1 MPMAGHGPISVLI
14 VDDHPVVRDGIRA
27 ILSSESDMI
36 IVGEAGTAED
46 GIRAWRA
53 LRPSVILFDV
63 LLPDR
68 SGDEAIAEICTATS
82 NSQIIVLTT
91 VSGDEQ
97 IYRAL
102 DAGARGYLFKDA
114 ARTELPQ
121 AIRAVI
127 SGKRYFPP
135 NVGATLADN
144 FPRCGLSSRE
154 IEVLKLVAAGLRNK
168 EIAYELSIAEA
179 TVNAHVKHNLE
190 KLNASDRTQAV
201 MMGLRRGLL
210 RL

>member
-1 MPMAGHGPISVLI
+1 MAGPEPISVLI

-27 ILSSESDMI
+27 ILSSETDI
-36 IVGEAGTAED
+36 AIAGEAGTAED

-53 LRPSVILFDV
+53 LRPAIILFDL

-68 SGDEAIAEICTATS
+68 AGDDAIAEICGQTS
-82 NSQIIVLTT
+82 NSQVIVLTT

-114 ARTELPQ
+114 ARTELAK
-121 AIRAVI
+121 AIRAVVT
-127 SGKRYFPP
+127 GKRYFPP
-135 NVGATLADN
+135 TVGACLVDN
-144 FPRCGLSSRE
+144 LPRSGLSSRE
-154 IEVLKLVAAGLRNK
+154 IEVLKLIAGGFRNK
-168 EIAYELSIAEA
+168 EIAFDLSIAEA
-179 TVNAHVKHNLE
+179 TVNAHVKHILE

-201 MMGLRRGLL
+201 MTGLRRGLI